1 MKRSLVVV
9 AVLIGGLLQALPAS
23 AANGDLV
30 TIRTFSENCSSGL
43 GVGIAYD
50 GENLWYSCA
59 ESSTDLYRADPLTGK
74 VTASYVI
81 DGGLGALAYDA
92 TRNALW
98 AGPGL
103 GEVFDG
109 ILLIELNASKEVA
122 GTKFAFEGAGG
133 DLDDGLA
140 FDATDDSLY
149 VSPDGST
156 VIDHFTT
163 AGKLLGSTGWAGAEC
178 YNSGLALGGTLLY
191 QGSDGCNHIWVADK
205 SSPETSVFDFASPE
219 GVRDEDLECD
229 PNTFKPTEVMWS
241 MEAYDSNWI
250 FEEEEEP
257 RRAAAF
263 EIPAGSCGLGGQPG
277 GEEGEDK
284 TNHGWMTGGGGVLAK
299 GGIRVT
305 HGFELHCTPGDGTNN
320 LQVNWGKGK
329 RFHLTSLVSAACAD
343 DPEVSP
349 GPPAAN
355 FDTFRGAGTGSYNGQ
370 PGASAEWIFQDAGE
384 PGSGDTVSLTIR
396 DASKAVVLNIT
407 GVLTHGNQQAHAAN

>member
-1 MKRSLVVV
+1 MKRSLAIA
-9 AVLIGGLLQALPAS
+9 AVLVGCLFQVASAS

-30 TIRTFSENCSSGL
+30 TIRTFSMNCPSGL

-59 ESSTDLYRADPLTGK
+59 ESSPDLYRADPLTGK
-74 VTASYVI
+74 VTATYLI

-109 ILLIELNASKEVA
+109 IQLIELNASKEVVSS
-122 GTKFAFEGAGG
+122 KVAFEGAGD

-149 VSPDGST
+149 VSPDGS
-156 VIDHFTT
+156 VAIDHFTT
-163 AGKLLGSTGWAGAEC
+163 AGKLIGTTGWAGAEC

-205 SSPETSVFDFASPE
+205 SSPETSKFDFASPE

-241 MEAYDSNWI
+241 MEAYDSNWL
-250 FEEEEEP
+250 FEKEEEP

-277 GEEGEDK
+277 EEGKGEA
-284 TNHGWMTGGGGVLAK
+284 NHGWMTGGGSVLAK
-299 GGIRVT
+299 GAGRVT
-305 HGFELHCTPGDGTNN
+305 HGFELHCTPGDGPDN
-320 LQVNWGKGK
+320 LQVNWGRGN
-329 RFHLTSLVSAACAD
+329 RFHLTGVTSAACAD
-343 DPEVSP
+343 DPEISP
-349 GPPAAN
+349 DPPAAG
-355 FDTFRGAGTGSYNGQ
+355 FDTLRGAGTGTYNGQ
-370 PGASAEWIFQDAGE
+370 PGASAEWVLQDAGE
-384 PGSGDTVSLTIR
+384 PGSNDTIALTIK
-396 DASKAVVLNIT
+396 DAGEAVVLSVS
-407 GVLTHGNQQAHAAN
+407 GVLTHGNQQAHAGH